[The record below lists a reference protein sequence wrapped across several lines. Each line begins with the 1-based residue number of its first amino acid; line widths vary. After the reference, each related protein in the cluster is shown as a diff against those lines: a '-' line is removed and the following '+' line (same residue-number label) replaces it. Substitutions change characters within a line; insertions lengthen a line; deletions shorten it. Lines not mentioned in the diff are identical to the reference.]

1 MNFIY
6 IYRAINTQGILIENY
21 KISHSKQ
28 EVFKYILRS
37 NLIPISIKIR
47 EIALYTT
54 KILSYRLHF
63 MYQLSV
69 LLKSNISLIQS
80 LNIIQKECN
89 MSVWKCI
96 LTEIIKRINQ
106 GEAFSSALKHYPKL
120 FPEIIYRLVE
130 IGEQTNSLEKN
141 CQLIYQQ
148 LQQQQILKQKIA
160 KALQYPCIILI
171 IASVVVSLML
181 FFVLPEFKAI
191 YQTFDAQLPIA
202 TRLLITISDKIADN
216 ALYIVVTLACICL
229 GYFTYRKHTPNLIKQ
244 EQKVI
249 LHLPLFNKLI
259 GWQQLYYFF
268 QTLHITQKSGL
279 TLLEGFEY
287 VLKTL
292 KHPVYHDAIHSIY
305 QKIQR
310 GISFSDSIKREKLFP
325 YLCLQFITAGE
336 LSGNLVLFLEKLAN
350 WYQDN
355 LINYVNKKIKLI
367 EPMLI
372 LLLAVVITGLL
383 FTMYLPIFNLGNIIS

>member
-6 IYRAINTQGILIENY
+6 KYRAINTRGILIENY
-21 KISHSKQ
+21 KISHYKQ
-28 EVFKYILRS
+28 EVFEYILKN

-80 LNIIQKECN
+80 LNIIQKECH

-96 LTEIIKRINQ
+96 LAEIIKRINQ
-106 GEAFSSALKHYPKL
+106 GEAFSATLKCYPKL
-120 FPEIIYRLVE
+120 FPEIIYRLIE
-130 IGEQTNSLEKN
+130 IGEHTNSLEKN

-148 LQQQQILKQKIA
+148 LQQQILKQKIT

-171 IASVVVSLML
+171 IASIVVSLML

-191 YQTFDAQLPIA
+191 YQTFNAQLPIA
-202 TRLLITISDKIADN
+202 TRLLIIISDKIADN
-216 ALYIVVTLACICL
+216 ALYIVVTLVCIFW
-229 GYFTYRKHTPNLIKQ
+229 GYFIHRKYSPNLIKR
-244 EQKVI
+244 EQKFI
-249 LHLPLFNKLI
+249 LHLPLLNKLI
-259 GWQQLYYFF
+259 CWQQLYYFF

-310 GISFSDSIKREKLFP
+310 GISFS
-325 YLCLQFITAGE
+325 
-336 LSGNLVLFLEKLAN
+336 
-350 WYQDN
+350 
-355 LINYVNKKIKLI
+355 
-367 EPMLI
+367 
-372 LLLAVVITGLL
+372 
-383 FTMYLPIFNLGNIIS
+383 

>member
-28 EVFKYILRS
+28 EVFEYILRN

-89 MSVWKCI
+89 MPVWKCI
-96 LTEIIKRINQ
+96 LAEIIKRIKQ
-106 GEAFSSALKHYPKL
+106 GETFSSTLKRYPKL

-130 IGEQTNSLEKN
+130 IGEHTNNLEKN

-148 LQQQQILKQKIA
+148 FQQQQILKQKIT

-171 IASVVVSLML
+171 IASVVVSLMF

-191 YQTFDAQLPIA
+191 YQTFDAELPIT

-216 ALYIVVTLACICL
+216 FLYIVVIIV
-229 GYFTYRKHTPNLIKQ
+229 FIFR
-244 EQKVI
+244 
-249 LHLPLFNKLI
+249 LFYI
-259 GWQQLYYFF
+259 
-268 QTLHITQKSGL
+268 
-279 TLLEGFEY
+279 
-287 VLKTL
+287 
-292 KHPVYHDAIHSIY
+292 
-305 QKIQR
+305 
-310 GISFSDSIKREKLFP
+310 
-325 YLCLQFITAGE
+325 
-336 LSGNLVLFLEKLAN
+336 
-350 WYQDN
+350 
-355 LINYVNKKIKLI
+355 
-367 EPMLI
+367 
-372 LLLAVVITGLL
+372 
-383 FTMYLPIFNLGNIIS
+383 

>member
-1 MNFIY
+1 M
-6 IYRAINTQGILIENY
+6 
-21 KISHSKQ
+21 
-28 EVFKYILRS
+28 
-37 NLIPISIKIR
+37 
-47 EIALYTT
+47 
-54 KILSYRLHF
+54 
-63 MYQLSV
+63 
-69 LLKSNISLIQS
+69 
-80 LNIIQKECN
+80 
-89 MSVWKCI
+89 
-96 LTEIIKRINQ
+96 
-106 GEAFSSALKHYPKL
+106 
-120 FPEIIYRLVE
+120 
-130 IGEQTNSLEKN
+130 
-141 CQLIYQQ
+141 
-148 LQQQQILKQKIA
+148 
-160 KALQYPCIILI
+160 
-171 IASVVVSLML
+171 VSLML

-249 LHLPLFNKLI
+249 LHLPLLNKLI

-355 LINYVNKKIKLI
+355 LINHVNKKIKLI